1 MIEQDMFVFN
11 TFAELNDYYFRLFMA
26 LSDVGPA
33 LSKKFLKTVEKR
45 ILERYEMD
53 YKLMKMDIKFSF
65 RTFKKDKKQL
75 QKRIRKAQRNY
86 YNALKKGKD
95 TTGIDFVPRYSPK
108 DGEDNK
114 AEEINL
120 DRENSSEEQ
129 QEKGEENTLE
139 REEAHKDGP
148 EQEFHS

>member
-11 TFAELNDYYFRLFMA
+11 TFAELNDYYFGLFMA

-45 ILERYEMD
+45 ILERYEID

-65 RTFKKDKKQL
+65 KTFKKDKKQL

-86 YNALKKGKD
+86 YKALKNGKD
-95 TTGIDFVPRYSPK
+95 TSEIDFVPRYK
-108 DGEDNK
+108 
-114 AEEINL
+114 EEIQGKK
-120 DRENSSEEQ
+120 DATSEEQ
-129 QEKGEENTLE
+129 QEEENTLK
-139 REEAHKDGP
+139 RKEAHRDGP
-148 EQEFHS
+148 EHDSQS

>member
-11 TFAELNDYYFRLFMA
+11 TFAELNDYYFGLFMA

-45 ILERYEMD
+45 ILERYEID
-53 YKLMKMDIKFSF
+53 YKLMRMDIKFSF

-86 YNALKKGKD
+86 YKALKKGKD
-95 TTGIDFVPRYSPK
+95 TTGIDFVPRYK
-108 DGEDNK
+108 
-114 AEEINL
+114 EEIQGKK
-120 DRENSSEEQ
+120 DATSEEQ
-129 QEKGEENTLE
+129 QEKENTLE
-139 REEAHKDGP
+139 REEAHRDGP
-148 EQEFHS
+148 GQDSQS

>member
-11 TFAELNDYYFRLFMA
+11 TFAELNYYYFDLFMA

-45 ILERYEMD
+45 ILERYEID

-65 RTFKKDKKQL
+65 KTFKKDKKQL
-75 QKRIRKAQRNY
+75 QKRIRKAQRKY

-95 TTGIDFVPRYSPK
+95 TTGIDFVPRYMEEVQDEK
-108 DGEDNK
+108 DET
-114 AEEINL
+114 
-120 DRENSSEEQ
+120 SEEQ
-129 QEKGEENTLE
+129 QEEQNTLE

-148 EQEFHS
+148 GHEPHS